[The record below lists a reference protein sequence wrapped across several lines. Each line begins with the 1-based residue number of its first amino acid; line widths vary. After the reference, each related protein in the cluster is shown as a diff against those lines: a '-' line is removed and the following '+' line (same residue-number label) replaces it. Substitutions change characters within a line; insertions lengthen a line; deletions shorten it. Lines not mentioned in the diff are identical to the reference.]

1 VNKNKGD
8 RFWDRWMERIDRN
21 AGIRHGKEA
30 IALSEKAKW
39 QYFSPASDGRIRF
52 N

>member
-1 VNKNKGD
+1 
-8 RFWDRWMERIDRN
+8 MERMDRN

-30 IALSEKAKW
+30 IALSEKTKTKR
-39 QYFSPASDGRIRF
+39 QYLSRASDARIRF